1 MDSDTPILKECDHT
15 SNKKRLASTLETDEK
30 DSKKT
35 KNDIPDDSTKQKT
48 STLESDESTKQKTS
62 TLESDDSTKQKTS
75 TLESDDSTKQKT
87 STLESDDSTKQKTS
101 TLDST
106 KRDMY
111 NEFNDEQKKCF
122 NNFIESTAEFIQE
135 AVELYLAQEDNE
147 YEEEHS
153 VFYSND
159 KNPVG
164 WLQYFYCPDSL
175 TRKTKYEYAMD
186 EVLEKSNTNQL
197 GNGYSSR
204 RDKFVKI
211 MGKFLDDYEEF
222 DSLNLEYTKLK
233 LQDDEYKHSM
243 LEMFWSF
250 YLNKSKE
257 FDLDTAMD
265 CLRNYEEKDV
275 STMVVISR
283 FRSYGGYDEAPCCAR
298 MQEEGYCNGH
308 DF

>member
-1 MDSDTPILKECDHT
+1 MNSDTPILKECDDT
-15 SNKKRLASTLETDEK
+15 TNKKRLASTLESDEK

-35 KNDIPDDSTKQKT
+35 KNDIPNESTKQKT

-62 TLESDDSTKQKTS
+62 TLESD
-75 TLESDDSTKQKT
+75 
-87 STLESDDSTKQKTS
+87 
-101 TLDST
+101 DST

-222 DSLNLEYTKLK
+222 DSLNLEHTKLK

-250 YLNKSKE
+250 YLNKRKE
-257 FDLDTAMD
+257 FDLDEAME
-265 CLRNYEEKDV
+265 CLRNYKEKDV
-275 STMVVISR
+275 STMVVIPR
-283 FRSYGGYDEAPCCAR
+283 FRSYGGYDDAPCCAT